1 MGNAS
6 RTTHLFK
13 VIARERGRRTEDRF
27 FRIFEHGY
35 IPDKYPPWFYGF
47 REQTP
52 REDREGI
59 DAVAFTDVGKLYLQ
73 IKGSNAGALKFRRQ
87 QEKYRKRRIIGLLI
101 IRYDDTDETIVWKT
115 RKVLSETRQKVLT
128 LRS

>member
-1 MGNAS
+1 MGNVLRLMRLF
-6 RTTHLFK
+6 RT
-13 VIARERGRRTEDRF
+13 IARERGRRTEDRF

-35 IPDKYPPWFYGF
+35 IPDNYPTWFYGF
-47 REQTP
+47 RAQTP

-59 DAVAFTDVGKLYLQ
+59 DAVAFTDMGKLYLQ
-73 IKGSNAGALKFRRQ
+73 IKGSYAGALKFREQ

-101 IRYDDTDETIVWKT
+101 IRSDDTDETIIWKT

-128 LRS
+128 LRI